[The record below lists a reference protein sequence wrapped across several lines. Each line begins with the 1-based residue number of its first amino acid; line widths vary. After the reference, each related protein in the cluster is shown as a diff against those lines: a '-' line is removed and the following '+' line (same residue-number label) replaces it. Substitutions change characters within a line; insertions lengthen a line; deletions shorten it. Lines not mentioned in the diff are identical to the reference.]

1 MPILAFNIEVGILPG
16 LNPGI
21 LAVNAISDN
30 FSLIL
35 SSISFAEITILNSR
49 LSPFEFFFCY
59 FHFYY
64 SFFGYF
70 IFCQT
75 WELHS
80 KSIHPLTF
88 RLSPSTSIFEL
99 NVLLSVGL
107 QIFPFLN
114 FPGEIFFIPHTIGL
128 FKCS

>member
-49 LSPFEFFFCY
+49 LSPFEFFFVI
-59 FHFYY
+59 
-64 SFFGYF
+64 F
-70 IFCQT
+70 IF
-75 WELHS
+75 S
-80 KSIHPLTF
+80 
-88 RLSPSTSIFEL
+88 
-99 NVLLSVGL
+99 VLYLIILFFAKLGNYTVKVYTHLLLGCHL
-107 QIFPFLN
+107 QLPFLN
-114 FPGEIFFIPHTIGL
+114 
-128 FKCS
+128 